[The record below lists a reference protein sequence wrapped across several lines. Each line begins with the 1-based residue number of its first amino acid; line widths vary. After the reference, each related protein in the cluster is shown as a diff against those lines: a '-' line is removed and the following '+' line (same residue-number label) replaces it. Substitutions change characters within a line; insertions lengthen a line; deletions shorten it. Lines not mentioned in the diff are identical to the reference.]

1 MIPKNKTEDLLLHI
15 ANKDDTN
22 KEHKDRLIKHCAYP
36 SKRNHS
42 IASVCQTCLPPDAR
56 PEFVE
61 YILNSLNA
69 RYTVTIY
76 TVYPGTPLNNDDG
89 SPKFEDGERETS
101 AAGHMWLQIKKINK
115 DGIEEYDSSY
125 GFAPIETAMKGPGKI
140 ITKDTVHYENPYY
153 NRTMEITKQQ
163 YNKIYE
169 FSSEAEERKSDKYF
183 NLMYNGLTNSCINFT
198 WKALSHAGI
207 KPTLALNDRSIY
219 NIEHK
224 SAGEFKSDIKV
235 INNIPHVKSITAP
248 FPDSEL
254 NTEKYNEIPP
264 IRADDI
270 LSNGVYV
277 WTERVEAGHSYISI
291 HKDNNLNVF
300 TYGRFGRTGTGGVS
314 GDGILIYLQGEDAR
328 NYFRHELY
336 KMNAR
341 VFFIGDADIEKTYQ
355 HFYYL
360 WEKGSKPTWLPKS
373 AGDATKAHGR
383 IIDVYDLSSSN
394 CTTHTVHGLK
404 TGGSKIFNT
413 SYTPIRTQ
421 YPINREESFVIP
433 LSLEN
438 YLDSK
443 KNDFSS
449 LTIVEMTDLF
459 KDKYPNINNVKEGE
473 KGIKQS
479 GYESG
484 TQSLSTIGSLGISF
498 EESGGIFGSTFDAE
512 ITNED

>member
-1 MIPKNKTEDLLLHI
+1 MSGYRPNIFGKAMAIDGDKTTTG
-15 ANKDDTN
+15 AT
-22 KEHKDRLIKHCAYP
+22 C
-36 SKRNHS
+36 
-42 IASVCQTCLPPDAR
+42 IASSSMIK
-56 PEFVE
+56 
-61 YILNSLNA
+61 YK
-69 RYTVTIY
+69 
-76 TVYPGTPLNNDDG
+76 GTPAVIVGDLTTTCPQCKQTGTIATGDSRMMNNRKPQAVDG
-89 SPKFEDGERETS
+89 SIVQCGCPYGTNTIIAATSPAESQGFGSVVSQGISAVTSGIS
-101 AAGHMWLQIKKINK
+101 AAM
-115 DGIEEYDSSY
+115 
-125 GFAPIETAMKGPGKI
+125 
-140 ITKDTVHYENPYY
+140 
-153 NRTMEITKQQ
+153 
-163 YNKIYE
+163 
-169 FSSEAEERKSDKYF
+169 
-183 NLMYNGLTNSCINFT
+183 
-198 WKALSHAGI
+198 
-207 KPTLALNDRSIY
+207 
-219 NIEHK
+219 HK
-224 SAGEFKSDIKV
+224 
-235 INNIPHVKSITAP
+235 
-248 FPDSEL
+248 
-254 NTEKYNEIPP
+254 EIPP

-498 EESGGIFGSTFDAE
+498 EESGGIFGSAFDAE